1 MAEELFQNYN
11 AGDDGAEYSNN
22 GRRLMQTFTVSEWHR
37 TTKIKVLMYR
47 TGSPGALRVSLVTL
61 DGSNEPLATLVS
73 VTIPSPY
80 GGLDLAATWET
91 FTLKTLLETGLKYG
105 IHVWANPT
113 GSPYTGRAYW
123 RADTSS
129 PTYADGEARR
139 RLGSTWSDLGHDFMF
154 EEYGDKLIIPTP
166 VYAVAGIAAPSVAI
180 ADVPPSSVGGLNP
193 ALAELML

>member
-11 AGDDGAEYSNN
+11 AGDDGAAYSNN

-37 TTKIKVLMYR
+37 TTKLKLLMYR
-47 TGSPGALRVSLVTL
+47 TGSPGALTVSLHPL
-61 DGSNEPLATLVS
+61 DGSNEPLTSLASLN
-73 VTIPSPY
+73 IPSPF

-91 FTLKTLLETGLKYG
+91 FFLAALLETGVKYG
-105 IHVWANPT
+105 ISIWANAA
-113 GSPYTGRAYW
+113 GQPYTGRAYW
-123 RADTSS
+123 RADTTS
-129 PTYADGEARR
+129 PTYAGGEARR
-139 RLGSTWSDLGHDFMF
+139 RLGGTWSDLGYDFMF
-154 EEYGDKLIIPTP
+154 EEHGDKIILPTP